1 MSQSTRERLKSK
13 RRRERIRNIVIGG
26 VIAVAVVAGLSWLAT
41 QSRARDSGE
50 TIPIPQVQAIEE
62 MPEIA
67 HVAEGTDSGPYNSD
81 PPTSGKMYATQ
92 AFAGFKDEDDLELF
106 GPFPEGYIVHSL
118 EHGYVVFSY
127 NCDVLEDTACDDL
140 KDEIQQVM
148 RSVGN
153 FKVIGIPWAS
163 IEEPVVMTSWG
174 RLLRFEDFD
183 TEIAEQYVRN
193 FRNQAPEPNAP

>member
-13 RRRERIRNIVIGG
+13 RRRERMRNIVIGAVVG
-26 VIAVAVVAGLSWLAT
+26 VAAVASLAWLAT

-50 TIPIPQVQAIEE
+50 TVPIPQVQAIEE

-67 HVAEGTDSGPYNSD
+67 HVAEGTDPGPYNSD
-81 PPTSGKMYATQ
+81 PPTSGKHYSTQ
-92 AFAGFKDEDDLELF
+92 AFADFIDEEGLESF
-106 GPFPEGYIVHSL
+106 GDFPAGYLLHSL
-118 EHGYVVFSY
+118 EHGYVVFWY
-127 NCDVLEDTACDDL
+127 NCNALGDTECDDL

-148 RSVGN
+148 SSVGN
-153 FKVIGIPWAS
+153 FKVIAIPWPS

-174 RLLRFEDFD
+174 RLLRFEEFD
-183 TEIAEQYVRN
+183 TDIAEQYVRN